1 VTGNGRPC
9 EGKTASC
16 VTQGDDELGEGDGG
30 PGEGGGDPGEG
41 DGGPG
46 GGGGDGGGD
55 RGPDVMGDEGATEET
70 IGNPVIGGVNSPADV
85 VQGLGED
92 NAASLEGNRGEAMG
106 EAACDG
112 STGAGCSEGSS
123 SSSRRAP

>member
-1 VTGNGRPC
+1 VTGDGGPC

-30 PGEGGGDPGEG
+30 PG
-41 DGGPG
+41 
-46 GGGGDGGGD
+46 GGDGG
-55 RGPDVMGDEGATEET
+55 AEET
-70 IGNPVIGGVNSPADV
+70 IGNPVIGGVNSPAV
-85 VQGLGED
+85 VIQGLGED
-92 NAASLEGNRGEAMG
+92 DAASLEGNRGEATG

-123 SSSRRAP
+123 SSSRRAPRPVPAP